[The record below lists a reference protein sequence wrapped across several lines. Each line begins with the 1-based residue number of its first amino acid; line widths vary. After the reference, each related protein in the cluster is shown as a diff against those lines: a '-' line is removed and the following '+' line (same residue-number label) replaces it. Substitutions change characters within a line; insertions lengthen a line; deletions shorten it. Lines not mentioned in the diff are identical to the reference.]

1 MNTQPTPN
9 LKAKEAGKVSEMF
22 PLQAVITT
30 ERQLLAIAL
39 ALGAREVPG
48 WSPVETEAV
57 RKLPCVSNV
66 IVQWVREQIQ
76 KGEDP
81 LGQLFCE
88 LRPPEIRREKGAT
101 YTPQRIVD
109 AMLDWAEDNGK
120 PSRIIDPGVGS
131 GRYLISAAKRFP
143 TATGLG
149 IEIDP
154 TAAIIARANIA
165 ANRLQGRLKISLGDF
180 RNGITPNGSGTTL
193 FVGNPPYVRH
203 HLIDTKWKNW
213 LTRKAISLGL
223 SSSQLAGLH
232 VYFLLAT
239 ALSGKTGDYGC
250 FITAAEWL
258 DVNYG
263 KLVRELFLETLG
275 GQKLIVIEPT
285 ALPFPDA
292 ATTAAI
298 TCFKILTKP
307 KKIGIQRV
315 KTISQLGRLDGGT
328 SVIRERLV
336 TEARWSHL
344 TRRSGK
350 PPAGYV
356 EVGELFRVHRG
367 QVTGAN
373 RVWIAGDH
381 SDGLPQS
388 CLFPTVTRAKEL
400 FSAGSVLEDSSAL
413 KQIIDLPT
421 DLDSLPDDE
430 REAVERF
437 LKKAKQLGADK
448 SYVAQNRRAWWA
460 VGLRTPAPILATYM
474 ARRPPAFV
482 VNKAEARHINIAHG
496 LYPREKLSTKVL
508 DSVAK
513 HLSTMTSLT
522 SGRTYSGGLTKF
534 EPREMERLVIPGPE
548 LLSHNG

>member
-1 MNTQPTPN
+1 M
-9 LKAKEAGKVSEMF
+9 SEEF
-22 PLQAVITT
+22 PLQAVITN
-30 ERQLLAIAL
+30 EKQLLSVAL

-48 WSPVETEAV
+48 WSAAETQLASG
-57 RKLPCVSNV
+57 LPCASEE
-66 IVQWVREQIQ
+66 IVQWVRSQIL

-88 LRPPEIRREKGAT
+88 LRPSEVRREKGAT

-109 AMLDWAEDNGK
+109 AMLDWAEDNGR
-120 PSRIIDPGVGS
+120 PTRLIDPGVGS
-131 GRYLISAAKRFP
+131 GRFLISAAKRFP
-143 TATGLG
+143 KANGLG
-149 IEIDP
+149 IDIDP

-180 RNGITPNGSGTTL
+180 RNGIRQESDGATL

-203 HLIDTKWKNW
+203 HLIDNKWKAW
-213 LTRKAISLGL
+213 LSRKAESLQL

-239 ALSGKTGDYGC
+239 ALNGKAGDYGC

-275 GQKLIVIEPT
+275 GQKLVVIEPA

-298 TCFKILTKP
+298 TCFKILSKP
-307 KKIGIQRV
+307 KTIGIQRV
-315 KTISQLGRLDGGT
+315 KTIKQLGRLNGGT
-328 SVIRERLV
+328 SIIRERLAN
-336 TEARWSHL
+336 ESRWSHL
-344 TRRSGK
+344 THRSGK
-350 PPAGYV
+350 APAGYI

-381 SDGLPQS
+381 SDGLPKS

-400 FSAGSVLEDSSAL
+400 FSAGSVLEDDSSL
-413 KQIIDLPT
+413 KQIIDLPP
-421 DLDSLPDDE
+421 DLDSLLEDD
-430 REAVERF
+430 RKAVLKF
-437 LKKAKQLGADK
+437 LKKARKLGADK
-448 SYVAQNRRAWWA
+448 SYVAQNRRAWWS

-482 VNKAEARHINIAHG
+482 MNKAEARHINIAHG
-496 LYPREKLSTKVL
+496 LYPREQLTSKVL
-508 DSVAK
+508 DGVAK

-534 EPREMERLVIPGPE
+534 EPREMERLMIPGPD
-548 LLSHNG
+548 LLQHNG